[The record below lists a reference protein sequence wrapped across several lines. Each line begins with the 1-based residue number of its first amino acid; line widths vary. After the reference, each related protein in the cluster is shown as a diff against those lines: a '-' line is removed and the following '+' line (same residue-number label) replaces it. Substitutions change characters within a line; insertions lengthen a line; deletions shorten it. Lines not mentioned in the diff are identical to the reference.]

1 MSPTARRILVSV
13 IVVVV
18 IALAAGAWII
28 RGPGPMD
35 FADGPKVALADYHG
49 ANPTGVPATLAQ
61 ASPVER
67 GAYLARAADCEAC
80 HTAPGGKPYAGGL
93 AFKLPFGTMYSTN
106 ITPDK
111 ESGIGNYSDQD
122 FLNAVHRGIR
132 EDGARL
138 YPAMPYAS
146 YTYMT
151 DADALAIKAY
161 LFSLPPVR
169 APDPENTLTF
179 PFNQRWAMIFWSAVF
194 NRDHR
199 FEPDSSK
206 SPEWN
211 RGAYVSE
218 ALAHCGE
225 CHTPRNLAF
234 ALDNRKKFAGAVAAG
249 WRAYNISSDKTTG
262 IGGWSD
268 DDLVAYL
275 ATGHATG
282 HGTASGPMGE
292 AVDRSLSYLVPED
305 VRAVV
310 AYLRT
315 VPATPSPDL
324 PASPAPP
331 APPSH
336 KQGGGAQEARG
347 KILFEGACVSCH
359 GWTGESPLSPFAT
372 IAGARAVND
381 PTAINVAEIVIHGTR
396 RHHPPDAISM
406 PAFGDA
412 YSDIE
417 IAAVANYVTARFG
430 SKPSQLTAQDV
441 ANLREQASE

>member
-1 MSPTARRILVSV
+1 MVL
-13 IVVVV
+13 
-18 IALAAGAWII
+18 
-28 RGPGPMD
+28 
-35 FADGPKVALADYHG
+35 
-49 ANPTGVPATLAQ
+49 
-61 ASPVER
+61 
-67 GAYLARAADCEAC
+67 
-80 HTAPGGKPYAGGL
+80 
-93 AFKLPFGTMYSTN
+93 
-106 ITPDK
+106 
-111 ESGIGNYSDQD
+111 
-122 FLNAVHRGIR
+122 
-132 EDGARL
+132 
-138 YPAMPYAS
+138 
-146 YTYMT
+146 
-151 DADALAIKAY
+151 
-161 LFSLPPVR
+161 
-169 APDPENTLTF
+169 
-179 PFNQRWAMIFWSAVF
+179 WSAMF
-194 NRDHR
+194 NRDRR

-234 ALDNRKKFAGAVAAG
+234 ALDNRKKFSGAVAAG
-249 WRAYNISSDKTTG
+249 WRAYNTSSDKTTG

-282 HGTASGPMGE
+282 HGTAAGPMAE

-315 VPATPSPDL
+315 VPATASADL

-336 KQGGGAQEARG
+336 KQGGGTQEARG
-347 KILFEGACVSCH
+347 KMVFEGACVSCH
-359 GWTGESPLSPFAT
+359 GWTGESPISPFAT
-372 IAGARAVND
+372 ITGAWAVND
-381 PTAINVAEIVIHGTR
+381 PTAINVAEIVIRGTR

-441 ANLREQASE
+441 ANLRQQASE